1 MSATA
6 GPRHAGATLAID
18 LGAIRS
24 KLPPAPP
31 APPATRRDGLC
42 RGRQGGRP

>member
-31 APPATRRDGLC
+31 SARSAGDSA
-42 RGRQGGRP
+42 